1 MRLLSKLKLLFA
13 GCFSVTTLQAQ
24 PPKVL
29 TPSEL
34 YHQVEKLNVLA
45 SALYIAAHPDD
56 ENTQL
61 ISYLANE
68 VKAETA
74 YLSLTRGNGGQNL
87 ISDQLNDYL
96 GIIRTQELLNARK
109 IDGGMQYFS
118 SANDFGFSKSPQEA
132 FEKWDK
138 NLILSQIVYSI
149 RALQPDVIINRFDHR
164 KEGITHG
171 HHTASAQ
178 LSKQAF
184 DLSGDKQS
192 FAPQLKN
199 FPVWQ
204 PKRLFFNVSWFF
216 FGGKEAFEKADK
228 SGYIPL
234 QIGFYYPLLGKSN
247 QEIASA
253 SRSQH
258 QSQGFGDM
266 SSRGEQTEYLEPIA
280 GSSLKDAQNL
290 FDGIDTSWN
299 RVKGGE
305 KIGGLIQNLLDH
317 FDFKKPENNIA
328 SLLTIYEAI
337 NKLENSF
344 WKERKLAEVKQIIA
358 QSAGLFLE
366 VATENQV
373 LSPGSSQN
381 ITIEVTNRSN
391 AAITVTSIK
400 LFNGKVI
407 LPVQKALAPN
417 KSEIIQQTITIP
429 EDVTYTDSPWLKN
442 PETAFFDQ
450 FSSSRQMD
458 AIFTLDINHK
468 TILLNRPLVYKYK
481 DRVKGEVYDAV
492 HILPQV
498 NITPVQNLYITV
510 SNHSI
515 EIPVKFEA
523 LQKAINGK
531 ARLVSDSGN
540 ATPWQKIH
548 LTKKHDISTLVFSI
562 QPQKEETFTI
572 YFETENQR
580 FNQQA
585 EFIHYSHIPTQV
597 LMKTAQVEVKKM
609 DIKIENKKIG
619 YLMGAGDKIPES
631 LRDLGYDVTLLNE
644 NSLTAE
650 NLKQYQAVILG
661 IRAYNTQAFLAQ
673 KQAVLMNYVKKGGN
687 LITQYNT
694 NTPLFAEQVGPYPLH
709 ISTDRVTDE
718 EADITFL
725 QPGHPV
731 LRFPNPIT
739 ENDFKGWVQEQGLY
753 YANEF
758 DNRYDAIFSSHDKGE
773 TAKKGGLL
781 IAPYGKGNFVY
792 TGLSFFRQLPA
803 GVTGAYKIF
812 ANLIALPQHH
822 EKR

>member
-1 MRLLSKLKLLFA
+1 MRLLSKIKFLCA
-13 GCFSVTTLQAQ
+13 ACFTVTVLQAQ

-138 NLILSQIVYSI
+138 NLILSQIVYTI

-178 LSKQAF
+178 LSRQAF
-184 DLSGDKQS
+184 DLSGDKKS
-192 FAPQLKN
+192 FVSQLKD

-204 PKRLFFNVSWFF
+204 PNRLFFNVSWYF

-228 SGYIPL
+228 SAYVPL
-234 QIGFYYPLLGKSN
+234 QTGFYYPLLGKSN
-247 QEIASA
+247 QEIAAA

-266 SSRGEQTEYLEPIA
+266 SSRGEQTDYLEPIA
-280 GSSLKDAQNL
+280 GSALKDPQNL

-299 RVKGGE
+299 RVKGGG
-305 KIGGLIQNLLDH
+305 KVGGLIENLLNR
-317 FDFKKPENNIA
+317 FDFKKPENNMA
-328 SLLTIYEAI
+328 ALLTIYEAI
-337 NKLENSF
+337 NNLENSF
-344 WKERKLAEVKQIIA
+344 WKQRKLIEVKQIMA
-358 QSAGLFLE
+358 QCAGLFLE
-366 VATENQV
+366 VATENQL
-373 LSPGSSQN
+373 LSPDSPQN
-381 ITIEVTNRSN
+381 ITIELINRSN
-391 AAITVTSIK
+391 TAVSVTSIA
-400 LFNGKVI
+400 LFNGKI
-407 LPVQKALAPN
+407 TLPLQKVLHPN
-417 KSEIIQQTITIP
+417 KSEIIPQTITIP
-429 EDVTYTDSPWLKN
+429 KDVAYTDSPWLKN
-442 PETAFFDQ
+442 PETAFLNQ
-450 FSSSRQMD
+450 FTPSGQMD
-458 AIFTLDINHK
+458 ATFVIQINDK
-468 TILLNRPLVYKYK
+468 TIRLDYPLVYKYK

-492 HILPQV
+492 HIVPPV
-498 NITPVQNLYITV
+498 NITPAQNLYVTAAD
-510 SNHSI
+510 HTI
-515 EIPVKFEA
+515 EVPVQFEA
-523 LQKAINGK
+523 LQKAISGK
-531 ARLVSDSGN
+531 ARLVSDMGN
-540 ATPWQKIH
+540 ETPWQKIY

-562 QPQKEETFTI
+562 RPQKEEIFTV
-572 YFETENQR
+572 YFEAENTL
-580 FNQQA
+580 FNQQI
-585 EFIHYSHIPTQV
+585 EIIRYNHIPTQI

-609 DIKIENKKIG
+609 EIKIENKKIG
-619 YLMGAGDKIPES
+619 YLMGAGDNVPES
-631 LRDLGYDVTLLNE
+631 LRNLGYHVTLLNE
-644 NSLTAE
+644 NNLTPE
-650 NLKQYQAVILG
+650 NLQQYNAVVLG
-661 IRAYNTQAFLAQ
+661 IRAYNTQAFLSQ
-673 KQAVLMNYVKKGGN
+673 KQAVLMDYVKKGGN

-694 NTPLFAEQVGPYPLH
+694 NTPLFTEQVGPYPLH
-709 ISTDRVTDE
+709 IATDRVTDE
-718 EADITFL
+718 DADVTFL
-725 QPGHPV
+725 QPDHPV
-731 LRFPNPIT
+731 LHFPNPIT

-753 YANEF
+753 YADKF
-758 DNRYDAIFSSHDKGE
+758 DNRYNAIFSSKDKGE
-773 TAKKGGLL
+773 PDKKGGLL
-781 IAPYGKGNFVY
+781 IAAYGKGNFVY

-812 ANLIALPQHH
+812 ANLIALPQHY